1 MSSDL
6 KSKLI
11 IIGIGIVLRVCF
23 FGICSSD
30 TIDFLTQR
38 VEFLSS
44 LTSYSRMVEGKFLV
58 STGKEL
64 YVSDFFRLNPL
75 VGAFVF
81 PVIGSQVLTFALATC
96 MDALTAF
103 LLMETTGPFHKI
115 AGMLYL
121 LNPYTIV
128 SPSALSLQ
136 SLHILVMVLVLY
148 ATYVRK
154 SVNGVS
160 FALAFAVLLKPVLP
174 IVLIFPISVCLG
186 TPVWRIILWSIFWF
200 IILQILSFSV
210 TGFSWSYFH
219 PTVVAPLLISGDNE
233 PSMSLAWSLFTVVL
247 KESLWFFRIA
257 YHTHLLFT
265 SALVHVRSTTVNY
278 SLETKQ
284 RFMTLMVC
292 AVLLFQQSATA
303 IDHCLTISLILACDE
318 TRYLDTIST
327 QFTHIIMA
335 GLIFSSAM
343 APLWI
348 DKNTANM
355 NFLFYMGMVIFFA
368 GVISITQG
376 LRLARL
382 DGYSEKDKKQQ

>member
-1 MSSDL
+1 MSSDF
-6 KSKLI
+6 KSKFI
-11 IIGIGIVLRVCF
+11 IIGIGIVLRVCLF
-23 FGICSSD
+23 AICSCD

-75 VGAFVF
+75 VAAFVF
-81 PVIGSQVLTFALATC
+81 PVIGSQVRTFAFATC
-96 MDALTAF
+96 LDALTAF
-103 LLMETTGPFHKI
+103 FLMETTGPYDKV

-121 LNPYTIV
+121 LNPYSIV

-148 ATYVRK
+148 ATFVKK
-154 SVNGVS
+154 SVSAVS

-174 IVLIFPISVCLG
+174 IVLVFPISVCLG
-186 TPVWRIILWSIFWF
+186 TSMWRILFGSIFWYTVLHF
-200 IILQILSFSV
+200 LSYSV

-219 PTVVAPLLISGDNE
+219 PTVVAPVLISGDNE

-247 KESLWFFRIA
+247 KESLWYFRTA

-265 SALVHVRSTTVNY
+265 SALVHVRSTTVKY
-278 SLETKQ
+278 SQETKQ
-284 RFMTLMVC
+284 RFMTLMMC

-318 TRYLDTIST
+318 TRYLDKIST
-327 QFTHIIMA
+327 FFTHVIMA

-343 APLWI
+343 GPLWI

-355 NFLFYMGMVIFFA
+355 NFLFHMGMVTFFA
-368 GVISITQG
+368 GVFSITQG

-382 DGYSEKDKKQQ
+382 DGYSEKEKKQQ